1 MKFLKTQVIVNP
13 ESDQGKT
20 RRRWKEIKEAIK
32 SFNHE
37 FRVEFTEK
45 PFR

>member
-1 MKFLKTQVIVNP
+1 VIVNP

-20 RRRWKEIKEAIK
+20 RGRWKEIKEAIRN
-32 SFNHE
+32 FIHE
-37 FRVEFTEK
+37 FKVEFTEK